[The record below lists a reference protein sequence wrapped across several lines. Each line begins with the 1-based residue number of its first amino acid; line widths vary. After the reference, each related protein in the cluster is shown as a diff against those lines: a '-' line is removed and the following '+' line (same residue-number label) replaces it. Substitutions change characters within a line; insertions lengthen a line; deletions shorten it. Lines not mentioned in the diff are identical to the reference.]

1 MIKHLRW
8 YIVGLLTLVTAIN
21 YLDRNALSVTQ
32 TIMEDEFHMTN
43 ADYGHIVSMFLIA
56 YGLMH
61 PIAGR
66 IVDRMGCRRGLALA
80 LVWWSLASIG
90 HAFAGGVAS
99 FAAMRFALGCGESGN
114 FPAAIK
120 TVGEWFPAK
129 ERALAT
135 GIFNVG
141 AGLGALIAPP
151 LIGGLILVFG
161 WRAAFV
167 ATGTIG
173 LLWLI
178 PWLALSQKPDEH
190 PRITPD
196 ELAYIKAG
204 QVEQQSGDESTSKS
218 GAGWKEIF
226 ARRELWAIMAAR
238 FLADPVWLFF
248 AFWIP
253 KYFKAAR
260 GFDLKDIAMFT
271 WMPFLAA
278 DIGSVAGGWFSSYLV
293 KRGHSTLTA
302 RKIAIV
308 MCALMMPTAILA
320 VHAGSWQLAILCLS
334 VAAFGHQGWS
344 ANLLTLPADLFSKN
358 TVASCYGLTA
368 MMGVLGGALF
378 QWGVGGV
385 IDSLGYIP
393 VFTLAGLLHPIGAL
407 IVVTCIA
414 DKRHKVQACGG

>member
-1 MIKHLRW
+1 M
-8 YIVGLLTLVTAIN
+8 TAIN
-21 YLDRNALSVTQ
+21 YLDRNALSVAQ
-32 TIMEDEFHMTN
+32 TVMEEEFHMTN
-43 ADYGHIVSMFLIA
+43 ADYGHIVSIFLIA

-66 IVDRMGCRRGLALA
+66 IVDRLGCRKGLSLA
-80 LVWWSLASIG
+80 LVWWSIASVG
-90 HAFAGGVAS
+90 HAFARGVTS

-141 AGLGALIAPP
+141 AGLGAIMAPP
-151 LIGGLILVFG
+151 LIGGLILAFG

-178 PWLALSQKPDEH
+178 PWLALSHKPENH
-190 PRITPD
+190 PRITPE

-204 QVEQQSGDESTSKS
+204 QEEQQLCEESSSK
-218 GAGWKEIF
+218 GAASWREIF
-226 ARRELWAIMAAR
+226 SRRELWAIMAAR

-253 KYFKAAR
+253 KYFKAER
-260 GFDLKDIAMFT
+260 GFDLKEIAMFT

-278 DIGSVAGGWFSSYLV
+278 DIGSVVGGWLSSNLV
-293 KRGHSTLTA
+293 KRGYSTLTA
-302 RKIAIV
+302 RKIAV
-308 MCALMMPTAILA
+308 VVFALMMPTAILA
-320 VHAGSWQLAILCLS
+320 VHAKNWQLAILCLS
-334 VAAFGHQGWS
+334 AAAFGHQGWS
-344 ANLLTLPADLFSKN
+344 ANLLTLPADLFSKD

-378 QWGVGGV
+378 EFGVGGV
-385 IDSLGYIP
+385 IDSVGYIP
-393 VFTLAGLLHPIGAL
+393 AFTVAGLLHPIGAL
-407 IVVTCIA
+407 VIATCITG
-414 DKRHKVQACGG
+414 KRHKQQAA